1 MNKYN
6 GLLSSVAHKYHICK
20 GARETENEWKTRLVY
35 SICGMMAYASLW
47 DDSEEGTISI
57 VHLKRKV
64 RSMLAN
70 YKSMYPEL
78 SGSLPYVSEE
88 LEDEIADQFL
98 STGVVYHRPN
108 RIVPSMKHEEPFGDI
123 LFQRGIALDSMEN
136 IQHKSALIPSDEIR
150 SEELLAEQKFE
161 AFITSLAHIIEK
173 YGMRVLGEVDGA
185 A

>member
-78 SGSLPYVSEE
+78 FLATVSLIRP
-88 LEDEIADQFL
+88 IL
-98 STGVVYHRPN
+98 S
-108 RIVPSMKHEEPFGDI
+108 K
-123 LFQRGIALDSMEN
+123 
-136 IQHKSALIPSDEIR
+136 
-150 SEELLAEQKFE
+150 
-161 AFITSLAHIIEK
+161 
-173 YGMRVLGEVDGA
+173 MRLQTNS
-185 A
+185 

>member
-123 LFQRGIALDSMEN
+123 LFQRGIALDSISCVSGIGLDKGNVRSRPREFTN
-136 IQHKSALIPSDEIR
+136 IVAYNAVCYFLEIR
-150 SEELLAEQKFE
+150 S
-161 AFITSLAHIIEK
+161 
-173 YGMRVLGEVDGA
+173 VV
-185 A
+185 

>member
-6 GLLSSVAHKYHICK
+6 GLLSSVAHKHHICK

-47 DDSEEGTISI
+47 DDSEEDTISI

-78 SGSLPYVSEE
+78 SGSFHM
-88 LEDEIADQFL
+88 FL
-98 STGVVYHRPN
+98 
-108 RIVPSMKHEEPFGDI
+108 
-123 LFQRGIALDSMEN
+123 
-136 IQHKSALIPSDEIR
+136 KSS
-150 SEELLAEQKFE
+150 K
-161 AFITSLAHIIEK
+161 
-173 YGMRVLGEVDGA
+173 MRLQTNS
-185 A
+185 